1 MSVGPLPT
9 LAAEIA
15 GHGIAGGNVHCA
27 INLISPAMRAP
38 HRICNAG
45 LDGAGSLQEL
55 LSVECECDAVRMPSN
70 NFRPTSA
77 SSALSDA
84 VTADCVTLRPAAAAE
99 TLPVSAVAM
108 KWRT

>member
-9 LAAEIA
+9 LAAEMA

-27 INLISPAMRAP
+27 INLISLPLRAP
-38 HRICNAG
+38 RRICSAG
-45 LDGAGSLQEL
+45 PMARARCKNCSPLKV
-55 LSVECECDAVRMPSN
+55 SVTPFECRSN

-84 VTADCVTLRPAAAAE
+84 VTADCGT
-99 TLPVSAVAM
+99 
-108 KWRT
+108 